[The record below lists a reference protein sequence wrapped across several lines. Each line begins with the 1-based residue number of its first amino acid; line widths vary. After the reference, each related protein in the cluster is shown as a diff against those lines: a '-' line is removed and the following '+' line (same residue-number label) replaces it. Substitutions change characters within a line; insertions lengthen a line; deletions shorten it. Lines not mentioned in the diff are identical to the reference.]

1 MAALQIA
8 KDSLTQKTIPATFLD
23 DLLEKGFITTE
34 LFENIKQDEDLT
46 QYFAKALKTKKQK
59 KTSSSSAS
67 KISDSER
74 NKLEYDCGKC
84 CARVWKAE
92 GGLGF
97 DNIQCNS
104 KNFVPQDK
112 ALETL
117 KGSPLMDKEKEGE
130 LDDFVA
136 GYDGCYCKKHLS
148 MHFFM
153 PDGYWLGKV
162 NEPRPEKPMLP
173 AGSLKKGFTE
183 DFKEHTWMFDENGE
197 KVERKRKSSTKNKD
211 KDSTKNNK
219 KGDDGIDED
228 QLNEFLA
235 WKAAEKE
242 AQNKGTLDIDEENII
257 DGPEEG
263 DFEDKEYT
271 VDGVEYINHWL
282 EDKKKWTILEPV
294 HYTIIGSPD
303 GKGGINFTD
312 DDEKGKHEAKAE
324 DN

>member
-1 MAALQIA
+1 MAAIQIA
-8 KDSLTQKTIPATFLD
+8 KASLTKKTVNTEFLD
-23 DLLEKGFITTE
+23 QLLSKEFIDE
-34 LFENIKQDEDLT
+34 ALLQRIKQDKDLIH
-46 QYFAKALKTKKQK
+46 FFPCPTKKKIRSK
-59 KTSSSSAS
+59 KSS
-67 KISDSER
+67 DRER
-74 NKLEYDCGKC
+74 NDLEYDSGRC

-112 ALETL
+112 VAEVLGGFEMSEEK
-117 KGSPLMDKEKEGE
+117 KGEIE
-130 LDDFVA
+130 DFA
-136 GYDGCYCKKHLS
+136 DNYGGCYCKKHLS
-148 MHFFM
+148 MHFLM
-153 PDGYWLGKV
+153 PNGYWLGNV